1 MGIFDK
7 AQDLAE
13 QHPDQVDQGIEK
25 AGDAV
30 DERTGGKYAEQVDKG
45 QDAAR
50 ARLGGG
56 EAPAEGEQ
64 PPPA

>member
-7 AQDLAE
+7 AQDMAE

-30 DERTGGKYAEQVDKG
+30 DERTGGKHAEQVDKG
-45 QDAAR
+45 QDMAR
-50 ARLGGG
+50 ERLGGG
-56 EAPAEGEQ
+56 EAPADNEA
-64 PPPA
+64 PPA